1 MKIARKSPD
10 FNPGWLTIESC
21 EIMFS
26 DDYLKNDPKDY
37 NTEREVGMQQEII
50 AADQERLS
58 ELRRRQALEQE
69 DQHAN
74 LDPTDLL

>member
-1 MKIARKSPD
+1 
-10 FNPGWLTIESC
+10 
-21 EIMFS
+21 MFS

-58 ELRRRQALEQE
+58 ELFKRQALEQE
-69 DQHAN
+69 DQHVN
-74 LDPTDLL
+74 LNPTDLL

>member
-1 MKIARKSPD
+1 
-10 FNPGWLTIESC
+10 
-21 EIMFS
+21 MFS

-58 ELRRRQALEQE
+58 ELRRRQAFEQE

-74 LDPTDLL
+74 LDPADLL

>member
-1 MKIARKSPD
+1 
-10 FNPGWLTIESC
+10 
-21 EIMFS
+21 MFS
-26 DDYLKNDPKDY
+26 DDYLKNEPKDY
-37 NTEREVGMQQEII
+37 NTEREVSMQQEII

-74 LDPTDLL
+74 LDPADLL

>member
-1 MKIARKSPD
+1 
-10 FNPGWLTIESC
+10 
-21 EIMFS
+21 MFS
-26 DDYLKNDPKDY
+26 DDYLKNEPKDY

-50 AADQERLS
+50 AADQERLN

>member
-1 MKIARKSPD
+1 
-10 FNPGWLTIESC
+10 
-21 EIMFS
+21 MFS

-58 ELRRRQALEQE
+58 ELNRRQALEQE
-69 DQHAN
+69 DQPVN
-74 LDPTDLL
+74 LNPTDFL

>member
-1 MKIARKSPD
+1 
-10 FNPGWLTIESC
+10 
-21 EIMFS
+21 MFS

-74 LDPTDLL
+74 LDPTDLF

>member
-1 MKIARKSPD
+1 
-10 FNPGWLTIESC
+10 
-21 EIMFS
+21 MFS
-26 DDYLKNDPKDY
+26 NDYLKNDPKDY

-74 LDPTDLL
+74 LDPADLL

>member
-1 MKIARKSPD
+1 
-10 FNPGWLTIESC
+10 
-21 EIMFS
+21 MFS

-37 NTEREVGMQQEII
+37 NTEREIGMQQEII

-74 LDPTDLL
+74 LDPSDLL

>member
-1 MKIARKSPD
+1 
-10 FNPGWLTIESC
+10 
-21 EIMFS
+21 MFS

-58 ELRRRQALEQE
+58 ELNRRQALEQE
-69 DQHAN
+69 DQPAN
-74 LDPTDLL
+74 LNPTDFL

>member
-1 MKIARKSPD
+1 
-10 FNPGWLTIESC
+10 
-21 EIMFS
+21 MFS

>member
-1 MKIARKSPD
+1 
-10 FNPGWLTIESC
+10 
-21 EIMFS
+21 MFS

-69 DQHAN
+69 DQHVN
-74 LDPTDLL
+74 LDPADLL

>member
-1 MKIARKSPD
+1 
-10 FNPGWLTIESC
+10 
-21 EIMFS
+21 MFS

-74 LDPTDLL
+74 LDPSDLL